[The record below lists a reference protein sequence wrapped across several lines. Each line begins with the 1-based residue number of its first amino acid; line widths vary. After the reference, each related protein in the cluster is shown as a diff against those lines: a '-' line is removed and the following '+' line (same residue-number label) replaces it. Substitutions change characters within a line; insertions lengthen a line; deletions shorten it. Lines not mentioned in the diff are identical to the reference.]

1 MKFTRISTLGS
12 PLITAILIGCGGDSS
27 QVDPLTIF
35 RDANWDCPTSAWQGY
50 PFAVRYKITDGV
62 IYLNASEPA
71 SARGIEDLQVLF
83 TPAIRNFPHAIM
95 NQTLG
100 FSYHEYSQTKL
111 DISASEQSAPIPE
124 AKTPFRMDLR
134 IEVETRLTGGTT
146 CTAILTDVFTRSAEH
161 YPDSILTIPPEAE
174 PNLSRYVDLADQIPE
189 PTAQAVLLATAGHDW
204 AQNWRD
210 ETVFKRDL
218 PIRIGMFGKA
228 NTDDYETIRDLI
240 EVLAVIAPTLDVAVA
255 STFEEVTLPIHFF
268 DCSERLERETG
279 HCFSARPSGSFSRSE
294 TNGEFQLWTEG
305 WGYIHISRQG
315 LSQRGTGSN
324 RHTLT
329 HEVGHSLGLY
339 HWGVPGS
346 SMGPPSDQASH
357 WSGWDLMTIAAIH
370 NPAVH
375 NGLDAE
381 AMVRALTI
389 PADATWEQYRNNRKL
404 LSNNPGGTWET
415 IGGLLKKQ
423 TDTAEDLWSQNN

>member
-1 MKFTRISTLGS
+1 MKCTHISTLGLS
-12 PLITAILIGCGGDSS
+12 LITAILIGCGGDSS

-35 RDANWDCPTSAWQGY
+35 RDANWDCPASAWQDD
-50 PFAVRYKITDGV
+50 PFVMRYKITDGV

-71 SARGIEDLQVLF
+71 SARGIEGLQVLF
-83 TPAIRNFPHAIM
+83 TPAIRDFPYAIM

-100 FSYHEYSQTKL
+100 FSYHEYSETKL

-134 IEVETRLTGGTT
+134 IEVETRWPGGKT
-146 CTAILTDVFTRSAEH
+146 CTAILTDVFTRSAEY
-161 YPDSILTIPPEAE
+161 YPDSILTIPSEAE
-174 PNLSRYVDLADQIPE
+174 PNLYRYIDLAHQIPE
-189 PTAQAVLLATAGHDW
+189 PTSQAVLLATARHDW
-204 AQNWRD
+204 AQTWRD
-210 ETVFKRDL
+210 EPVFKRDL

-228 NTDDYETIRDLI
+228 NTEDYETIRDLI
-240 EVLAVIAPTLDVAVA
+240 EVLAVITPTLDVAFA
-255 STFEEVTLPIHFF
+255 SSFEEVTLPIHFL
-268 DCSERLERETG
+268 DCSERLERVDE
-279 HCFSARPSGSFSRSE
+279 HCFSNRPSGSFSRSE
-294 TNGEFQLWTEG
+294 TYGHFQLWTKG
-305 WGYIHISRQG
+305 WGYIHISRQAS
-315 LSQRGTGSN
+315 SQRGSGSN

-346 SMGPPSDQASH
+346 SMGPASDQASH
-357 WSGWDLMTIAAIH
+357 WSGWDLMTIAAIQ
-370 NPAVH
+370 NSAVQ

-381 AMVRALTI
+381 AMRKALTI
-389 PADATWEQYRNNRKL
+389 RADATWERYRNTSNL

-423 TDTAEDLWSQNN
+423 ADKAIKKGMR